1 MELTLGVCVR
11 ENWGEKRE
19 RVMTSA
25 LESSQFSFA
34 FFLDMKG
41 VTKGRW
47 CGMELWLEV
56 SAGGLELLFYA
67 KMHNYEG

>member
-1 MELTLGVCVR
+1 MRGETGESNDISVR
-11 ENWGEKRE
+11 KFP
-19 RVMTSA
+19 V
-25 LESSQFSFA
+25 FFA